1 MKNIDNKLEKL
12 GEDIKNEVKI
22 GDKMYIASAVFS
34 MYGYEELKDR
44 LKIIDEFN
52 FIFTNPTFLK
62 HEKESKQER
71 KFEIDNYTRE
81 KSVAGSEFEIKL
93 KNGILYNCYGHFANI
108 SFGNRWKA
116 TPNKVFT
123 LLGAIPGYFLF
134 LRWKKEYIE
143 WNGQFYTEMD
153 KIR

>member
-12 GEDIKNEVKI
+12 SEDIKNEVKI
-22 GDKMYIASAVFS
+22 GDKLYIASAVFS

-44 LKIIDEFN
+44 LQIIDEFN

-62 HEKESKQER
+62 HEKENKQER

-93 KNGILYNCYGHFANI
+93 KN
-108 SFGNRWKA
+108 K
-116 TPNKVFT
+116 
-123 LLGAIPGYFLF
+123 
-134 LRWKKEYIE
+134 
-143 WNGQFYTEMD
+143 
-153 KIR
+153 